1 MNLEKIVLKTIDKYN
16 MLSPGD
22 TVVIGL
28 SGGADSV
35 ALLTVLCAVKHKYNL
50 HLHAAHINHMIRG
63 EEAERDAKYSRLIAE
78 ANGVEFH
85 ILKCDVPALS
95 KELGMSEEMAGRKVR
110 YEFFNSISPNA
121 KIAVAHHKCDSA
133 ETTLINLMRGS
144 SLNGLKGI
152 VPVNGN
158 VIRPLIDCDRT
169 QIEKYLLE
177 KSIAF
182 VTDSTNA
189 ENIYTRNTVRN
200 VIIPAMEKI
209 NPNVVSTIYENS
221 RILADD
227 EDFISTTCKEYE
239 SKYITCA
246 NNCVT
251 LNLKNDI
258 HISVKRR
265 LIMRS
270 CEILSGSRQGISGD
284 NIESVLTLPTG
295 GKTFFNGIYAERSY
309 DKFIFTESVKTV
321 QKFSYNITSPCILP
335 ISETNKTYI
344 FEILQKNEISAYK
357 NGVIYLD
364 ADKLGTLSV
373 RSRKDGDIFSP
384 LGLGGRKKVK
394 DFLIDLKIPRDERAA
409 LPILES
415 NGKIAAILCQRADD
429 AYKVTEKTTKILKIS
444 EGHLC

>member
-1 MNLEKIVLKTIDKYN
+1 MNLEKIVLKTIEKYN
-16 MLSPGD
+16 MLSSDD

-35 ALLTVLCAVKHKYNL
+35 ALLTVLCAVKNKYNL
-50 HLHAAHINHMIRG
+50 RLHAAHINHMIRG
-63 EEAERDAKYSRLIAE
+63 DEAERDADYAKSIAE

-85 ILKCDVPALS
+85 LLKCDVPALS
-95 KELGMSEEMAGRKVR
+95 KELGVSEEMAGRKAR
-110 YEFFNSISPNA
+110 YEFFNSIAPNA

-133 ETTLINLMRGS
+133 ETTLINMMRGS

-152 VPVNGN
+152 VPINGN
-158 VIRPLIDCDRT
+158 VIRPLIDCDRA

-177 KSIAF
+177 KNISF

-200 VIIPAMEKI
+200 VIIPSMEKI
-209 NPNVVSTIYENS
+209 NPNVISTIYENS

-227 EDFISTTCKEYE
+227 EDFISSVCKEYE
-239 SKYITCA
+239 NKCIIFDD
-246 NNCVT
+246 NRIV
-251 LNLKNDI
+251 LNLKSDI

-270 CEILSGSRQGISGD
+270 CEILSGSRQGISSD
-284 NIESVLTLPTG
+284 NIENVLTLPTG
-295 GKTFFNGIYAERSY
+295 GTTSFNGIYAERSY
-309 DKFIFTESVKTV
+309 DKFIFTKSVKTV
-321 QKFSYNITSPCILP
+321 PEFSYNITSPCTFTINE
-335 ISETNKTYI
+335 INKTFF
-344 FEILQKNEISAYK
+344 FEIMPKNKISVYE

-364 ADKLGTLSV
+364 ADKLGTLAV

-394 DFLIDLKIPRDERAA
+394 DFLIDLKIPRAERAS

-415 NGKIAAILCQRADD
+415 DGKIAAILCQRADD